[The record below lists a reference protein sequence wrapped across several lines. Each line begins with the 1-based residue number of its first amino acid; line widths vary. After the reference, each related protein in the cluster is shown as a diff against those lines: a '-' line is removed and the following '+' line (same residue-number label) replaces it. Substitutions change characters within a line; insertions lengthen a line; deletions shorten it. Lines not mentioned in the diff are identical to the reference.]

1 MYGLLNRAVRDLTI
15 ATFGET
21 TWANVR
27 ARAGVQDD
35 AFQAMEQYPDA
46 LTYELVGALCEET
59 GLEAEQALE
68 AFGEYWI
75 KFTGAQGYGHLLD
88 ASGDTLPEF
97 LNNLDDLHTR
107 VALSFRELDPP
118 TFTVENQTADSL
130 TLHYYSHREGLGAV
144 MVGLLKG
151 LGARFDNMRLTV
163 EREVLPRT
171 EDGHTHEA
179 FKVSW

>member
-21 TWANVR
+21 VWENVCV
-27 ARAGVQDD
+27 RAGVEDD
-35 AFQAMEQYPDA
+35 GFQAMEQYPDA
-46 LTYELVGALCEET
+46 LTYGLVGALCEET
-59 GLEAEQALE
+59 GLAANEALE

-75 KFTGAQGYGHLLD
+75 KFTGAQGYEHLLD

-107 VALSFRELDPP
+107 LSLTFKELAPP
-118 TFTVENQTADSL
+118 TFSVEDETAHSL
-130 TLHYYSHREGLGAV
+130 TLHYYSHREGLGHV

-151 LGARFDNMRLTV
+151 LGDRFKTSVTV
-163 EREVLPRT
+163 EREIQPRT
-171 EDGHTHEA
+171 DAGLVHET
-179 FKVSW
+179 FRVSWG